1 MPQSAESQSTE
12 KRAYTTIREAVKSTD
27 DKEYNENFSML
38 ELNNASAVLKPSCAG
53 PDDIH
58 PLMLKNLGENGRVYL
73 LNIINR
79 RWNENRVPSA
89 RRTALIAP
97 IL

>member
-1 MPQSAESQSTE
+1 MKHYATVSRVTVNREDS
-12 KRAYTTIREAVKSTD
+12 KRAYTTIIEAVKSTD

-58 PLMLKNLGENGRVYL
+58 PLMLKNLGENRSFYL

-79 RWNENRVPSA
+79 RWNQNRVPSA
-89 RRTALIAP
+89 W
-97 IL
+97 